1 MTNFVGQ
8 SLQDGKYF
16 LQREVGRGSFGII
29 YQAIDSI
36 LKQRVAIKIL
46 DRSFRQHPK
55 FIDFVAQ
62 FQGEAIGLAK
72 CSHKNIVGI
81 KDFFIEK
88 ELPHIVMDYIPGIT
102 LHEIVLPNNPLS
114 SIKAISYIRQVGEAL
129 KTVHL
134 QGLLHKDIKPKNLI
148 FCRNT
153 QQVILIDFG
162 IAQDFSNQKLKT
174 SYNLVSEGYAPIEQ
188 YLSHVKL
195 TPTTDVYGLAATLYT
210 LLTARIPASAMSRS
224 HYPLETPHQICPT
237 IDEEISFAVMSGMA
251 LEASDRPA
259 SVSEWLDLLP
269 DYRLRSI
276 FSVNSKLIN
285 PGKLTKY
292 CTTELDEQTL
302 TTIAT
307 TFKRVNNPKPPAKIL
322 AGAFILSLGAL
333 LSSRSFLVEPV
344 KFYPD
349 AINLY
354 SHKLLLDR
362 KISFKDFR
370 PVKPQVKQKNTQ
382 ILPQP
387 HNLKVDISSS
397 KLSLQFKKALK
408 G

>member
-16 LQREVGRGSFGII
+16 LEREVGRGSFGII

-72 CSHKNIVGI
+72 CSHANIVGI
-81 KDFFIEK
+81 KDFFMEK

-102 LHEIVLPNNPLS
+102 LHEIVLPNRPLS
-114 SIKAISYIRQVGEAL
+114 PIKAIQYIRQVGEAL
-129 KTVHL
+129 KIVHL
-134 QGLLHKDIKPKNLI
+134 QGLLHRDIKPKNLI
-148 FCRNT
+148 FCRDK

-162 IAQDFSNQKLKT
+162 IAQDCSNQKLKT

-188 YLSHVKL
+188 YLSHVEL
-195 TPTTDVYGLAATLYT
+195 TPATDVYGLAATLYT
-210 LLTARIPASAMSRS
+210 LLTARIPASAMSRY

-237 IDEEISFAVMSGMA
+237 IDERISSAVMTGMT

-259 SVSEWLDLLP
+259 TVSEWLDLLP
-269 DYRLRSI
+269 NYHLRSI
-276 FSVNSKLIN
+276 FSVSSKLIA

-292 CTTELDEQTL
+292 CDTETNEQTL

-307 TFKRVNNPKPPAKIL
+307 TFKKVNNPKPHAKIL
-322 AGAFILSLGAL
+322 VGAFILSLGAL
-333 LSSRSFLVEPV
+333 LSLRFFPDKTV
-344 KFYPD
+344 KFHPN
-349 AINLY
+349 AISPH

-362 KISFKDFR
+362 KISFTDFR
-370 PVKPQVKQKNTQ
+370 PVKPQVKQKVTQ

-387 HNLKVDISSS
+387 LNLKVDISSS
-397 KLSLQFKKALK
+397 KLSLQFKKALYL
-408 G
+408 